1 MAKLNVIT
9 LETLLELKENQ
20 ESFTLIEVLS
30 EDSYKEGHIP
40 GAVNIPTPPET
51 TVDHMSDAATE
62 QGVDRDDPVVVY
74 CASYT
79 CRASNRAAE
88 LLLEAGYTNVMDFAG
103 GKATWQDAGFEL
115 E

>member
-1 MAKLNVIT
+1 MAKLGVIT

-20 ESFTLIEVLS
+20 EPFTLVEVLA
-30 EDSYKEGHIP
+30 EDSYQDGHIP

-51 TVDHMSDAATE
+51 TAEQMSDAATE
-62 QGVDRDDPVVVY
+62 QGVDRDDLVVVY

-79 CRASNRAAE
+79 CRASTRAAE

-103 GKATWQDAGFEL
+103 GKSTWQAAGFEL